1 MTMDNQIIV
10 ADFLVALA
18 ENDLE
23 TFILLYEEHLNGCQ
37 DKEKNEDE

>member
-23 TFILLYEEHLNGCQ
+23 TFTLHNEEHLEGCLW
-37 DKEKNEDE
+37 NE